1 MMDMFSRMT
10 LYREMDNLLAA
21 YGYTAGPQRAAVR
34 PKGECRIRCYADPG
48 ECGYSRTAPEGV
60 ECTMYGCPCGEIHN
74 DAYLE
79 DGEE

>member
-21 YGYTAGPQRAAVR
+21 HGYTANPQRPPDA

-48 ECGYSRTAPEGV
+48 ECGYSRTAPGGGA
-60 ECTMYGCPCGEIHN
+60 CMMYDRPCREIHH
-74 DAYLE
+74 DAYLG